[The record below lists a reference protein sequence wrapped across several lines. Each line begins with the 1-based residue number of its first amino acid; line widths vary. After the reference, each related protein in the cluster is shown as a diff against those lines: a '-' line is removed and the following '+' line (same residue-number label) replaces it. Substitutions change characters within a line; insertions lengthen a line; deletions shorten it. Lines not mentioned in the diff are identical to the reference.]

1 MWNVSSIKSPD
12 GGIQRF
18 IYDSDNRLKEHT
30 LPMGG
35 KSGMHMMRQETCC
48 PKRMQQETLPGMHMM
63 RQTGWCAWKRQTG
76 Q

>member
-35 KSGMHMMRQETCC
+35 KIRYEMCIRD
-48 PKRMQQETLPGMHMM
+48 RL
-63 RQTGWCAWKRQTG
+63 
-76 Q
+76 